1 MAASLKRYVI
11 DLSSYT
17 NYGTAAKKVITD
29 IVQNLGLTVI
39 EVLTNTSST
48 YKVNTYYGSDEKLI
62 IQLYNSSSILYA
74 YILKK
79 GESGNYVNINSF
91 QIASFNY
98 GQSYSISYLIYT
110 LGEAKIYAQT
120 SFLNYSYVVFFVS
133 SMLNTVD
140 AKEYTIAG
148 SINVGSDST
157 MGYSHYN
164 MPSLSWYIVNSDN
177 RSTTISKLSDASDTL
192 IPSDGKVYLVPVR
205 VKVDSWNLIG
215 LIGGKE
221 NWYRAYC
228 NVDGV
233 KSTPDFVPGQP
244 ITIGSVSGIGFGNL
258 VYVDK

>member
-1 MAASLKRYVI
+1 MAASLKKYVI

-17 NYGTAAKKVITD
+17 NYGTAAKKIITD
-29 IVQNLGLTVI
+29 IVENLGLTVI
-39 EVLTNTSST
+39 EVLMNTSST
-48 YKVNTYYGSDEKLI
+48 YKVNTYYGSDKKLI
-62 IQLYNSSSILYA
+62 IQFYNSIDSLYA

-79 GESGNYVNINSF
+79 TESGNYVNLGSF
-91 QIASFNY
+91 LVANFLY
-98 GQSYSISYLIYT
+98 GSAYSISYLIYT
-110 LGEAKIYAQT
+110 LGESKIYAQT
-120 SFLNYSYVVFFVS
+120 SFLRYPSTNFFVS

-148 SINVGSDST
+148 SIGTDNIST
-157 MGYSHYN
+157 MGYSHYR
-164 MPSLSWYIVNSDN
+164 MYSLSWYIVNSDN
-177 RSTTISKLSDASDTL
+177 SSALISKLSDASDVL

-205 VKVDSWNLIG
+205 VTVNDWNLIG

>member
-1 MAASLKRYVI
+1 MAASLKKYVI

-17 NYGTAAKKVITD
+17 NYGTAAKKIITD
-29 IVQNLGLTVI
+29 IVENLGLTVI
-39 EVLTNTSST
+39 EVLMDTQGT
-48 YKVNTYYGSDEKLI
+48 YKVNTYYGSDKKLI
-62 IQLYNSSSILYA
+62 IQFYNSSSILYA

-79 GESGNYVNINSF
+79 VVSGNYVNINSF

-98 GQSYSISYLIYT
+98 GSSFSISYLIYM

-120 SFLNYSYVVFFVS
+120 SFLNHSYVDFFVS

-148 SINVGSDST
+148 SISADVTST
-157 MGYSHYN
+157 MGYSYYKMAN
-164 MPSLSWYIVNSDN
+164 LNWYIVNSDN
-177 RSTTISKLSDASDTL
+177 SNALIHELSDASDVL

-205 VKVDSWNLIG
+205 VTVNNWNLIG

-233 KSTPDFVPGQP
+233 KSTPVFVPGQP